1 MQLHRSR
8 ALRVGARSCVHLNRD
23 GLDTEQ
29 MIRWTGPLNL
39 AYTGVSARPEFA
51 KRPAEAQTHL
61 MR

>member
-8 ALRVGARSCVHLNRD
+8 ALRDGARGRVHLNRD
-23 GLDTEQ
+23 GLDTERT
-29 MIRWTGPLNL
+29 ILWTGPLNL